1 VTQNT
6 AASTALYFDSFVAP
20 VVQDLA
26 SGDSLPTEKSS
37 ALEKLIHETPIGQ
50 RVVSFKIWRRDGVI
64 AFATDKDLIGK
75 SFPQTAKL
83 RRAWEGHIAADLD
96 RLEEEENESER
107 ATGVPLLEVYVP
119 IRAEHS
125 ARIIAVGEFYERA
138 DQLKEDIFT
147 AKLESW
153 LVIGAIALVAVS
165 ALIGIVGRGSR
176 TIEQQ
181 RSELQNKI
189 AELQALLKQN
199 TDLRARVE
207 RASLRALEI
216 NEQHLRR
223 LGAELHDGPAQLLGL
238 ALLRLDS
245 IEHKPAGR
253 NESNAAGPIRGDV
266 ETIRTALRDA
276 LQEIRNISV
285 GLSLP
290 ALDRLSIGGTLQAA
304 VRDHIRRTSTPV
316 STEISATSE
325 TASHPIKTAAFR
337 FVQEALNNATR
348 HADALGQK
356 VRAYETDGFV
366 VVEVSDK
373 GKGFDPAGCAR
384 EDQLG
389 LAGMRER
396 INSLGGDFTMQSTLG
411 GGTILTARL
420 PLYSERMA
428 GSA

>member
-1 VTQNT
+1 
-6 AASTALYFDSFVAP
+6 
-20 VVQDLA
+20 
-26 SGDSLPTEKSS
+26 
-37 ALEKLIHETPIGQ
+37 
-50 RVVSFKIWRRDGVI
+50 VI
-64 AFATDKDLIGK
+64 AFATDNELIGK
-75 SFPQTAKL
+75 AFPETAKL

-96 RLEEEENESER
+96 RLEEEENQPER
-107 ATGVPLLEVYVP
+107 ASGVPLLEVYVP
-119 IRAEHS
+119 IRAENS
-125 ARIIAVGEFYERA
+125 ERVIAVAEFYERA
-138 DQLKEDIFT
+138 DQLKEDIFN

-153 LVIGAIALVAVS
+153 AVIGAIALVAIS

-189 AELQALLKQN
+189 AELQSLLKQN
-199 TDLRARVE
+199 TDLRGRVE

-245 IEHKPAGR
+245 IEHKPAAR
-253 NESNAAGPIRGDV
+253 SESAAAGSGRGDV

-276 LQEIRNISV
+276 LQEIRHISV

-290 ALDRLSIGGTLQAA
+290 TLDRLSIGAALQAA
-304 VRDHIRRTSTPV
+304 VRDHIRRTNTPV
-316 STEISATSE
+316 NTDIAANGE
-325 TASHPIKTAAFR
+325 TATHPIKAAAFR

-348 HADALGQK
+348 HASGVGQK
-356 VRAYETDGFV
+356 VSAYEKDGFV

-373 GKGFDPAGCAR
+373 GKGFGPAQTAR
-384 EDQLG
+384 EDQIG

-411 GGTILTARL
+411 GGTTLTARL
-420 PLYSERMA
+420 PLHSGGTA